1 MIVISPPYIKTI
13 EKEVLVS
20 SDIIVNGVV
29 ETLWYKI
36 PKKFK
41 DYIVTE
47 NLDAFLVGILFL
59 GLKTGQDI
67 KLKGPVS
74 ARLYY
79 TLNHYLIP
87 ALCLANPKWKKIKLF
102 EEGLND
108 LDLNTAK
115 VAATGLSCGVD
126 SLASY
131 YDHICDEGAYKIKY
145 FTYFN
150 VGSHGDLGGKFS
162 RNIYLKR
169 LKKIKE
175 FGAKVKKEVI
185 EIDSNLSEILL
196 LNFQETHTLRSI
208 SCVLLLQ
215 KLFKTFYYASS
226 VKFDNYKLDKIR
238 IAEYDLLT
246 LQMLSTE
253 SVQFF
258 SSATQFS
265 RTEKIEIIAKQPD
278 TYSYLDVCV
287 NPELD
292 IDRINCSECHKC
304 VRTMITL
311 DALGSLEN
319 FSKVFDIVKFS
330 AQKNKY
336 LGQLLF
342 KRNKETLDQ
351 ELIKLLKKGDFFP
364 IISYYYGIQYYIR
377 LQKILLKK
385 KVKMK
390 LKLI

>member
-1 MIVISPPYIKTI
+1 MIVISPPYIKTLGN
-13 EKEVLVS
+13 EVLVS
-20 SDIIVNGVV
+20 ADLTINGVV
-29 ETLWYKI
+29 EILWYKI
-36 PKKFK
+36 PEKFK
-41 DYIVTE
+41 EYIVTE
-47 NLDAFLVGILFL
+47 NLDAFLIGILFL

-67 KLKGPVS
+67 KLEGPVS

-87 ALCLANPKWKKIKLF
+87 VLCLANPKWKKIKLF
-102 EEGLND
+102 EDGLND
-108 LDLNTAK
+108 TDLNIAK
-115 VAATGLSCGVD
+115 VAGTGLSCGVD
-126 SLASY
+126 SLATY
-131 YDHICDEGAYKIKY
+131 YDHINDEGAYKIKY

-150 VGSHGDLGGKFS
+150 VGSHGDLGGEFS

-169 LKKIKE
+169 LKKIKG
-175 FGAKVKKEVI
+175 FGAKVNKEVI

-226 VKFDNYKLDKIR
+226 VKFDNFKLDKIR

-278 TYSYLDVCV
+278 TYPFLDVCV
-287 NPELD
+287 NPELAED
-292 IDRINCSECHKC
+292 TINCSECHKC
-304 VRTMITL
+304 VRTILTL
-311 DALGSLEN
+311 DALGYLEN
-319 FSKVFDIVKFS
+319 FSRVFDIVKFS
-330 AQKNKY
+330 DAKNKH

-351 ELIKLLKKGDFFP
+351 ELIKLLRRGDFFS

-377 LQKILLKK
+377 VQSILLKK
-385 KVKMK
+385 KVKTK